1 MSRKPLKVSGLIQ
14 SGRLV
19 PQAGINASTAFDTP
33 ADTPTAEIRQ
43 NQPAEVASS
52 AQPTT
57 IPVVIGPA
65 DVLGVE
71 KLIDLDLLDDSPFQT
86 RLKYDPVRIDEIS
99 QSFLSAGQSTP
110 ITARQMPNGRY
121 EIIKGQT
128 RKKAAINIGWKQA
141 RVLVVSRTDRE
152 AELDVMVDNTG
163 TPPTE
168 YEEALMFRIAMS
180 KQYATTQRGVAAMFL
195 CSQAKVSNGLAM
207 LNLPAEILNLL
218 NEEPGLFGA
227 HAAKVINSLWES
239 YPDHHHV
246 ILKAIQRLKEG
257 ADQGSI
263 QVWVTQ
269 QINAAN
275 RPPRAQKHLIPSSSG
290 SPRYLTQAKDRD
302 IIVRISD
309 RSIDAAMVHQRID
322 EMLRE
327 MADEIID
334 DRNKLN

>member
-19 PQAGINASTAFDTP
+19 PQAGITASTAFDTP
-33 ADTPTAEIRQ
+33 AEAPAAEIRQ
-43 NQPAEVASS
+43 D
-52 AQPTT
+52 QPTESALTVRPT
-57 IPVVIGPA
+57 IAPAIVVPVDA
-65 DVLGVE
+65 LGIE

-141 RVLVVSRTDRE
+141 RVLIVSRTDRE

-163 TPPTE
+163 APPTE
-168 YEEALMFRIAMS
+168 YEEALMFRKAMS
-180 KQYATTQRGVAAMFL
+180 KEYATTQKAVAAMFL

-207 LNLPAEILNLL
+207 LNLPAEVLSLL
-218 NEEPGLFGA
+218 DEEPGLFGA

-239 YPDHHHV
+239 YPTHHHV

-269 QINAAN
+269 QINAAT

-290 SPRYLTQAKDRD
+290 APRYLTQAKDRD

-322 EMLRE
+322 EMLRK
-327 MADEIID
+327 MADEVTE
-334 DRNKLN
+334 